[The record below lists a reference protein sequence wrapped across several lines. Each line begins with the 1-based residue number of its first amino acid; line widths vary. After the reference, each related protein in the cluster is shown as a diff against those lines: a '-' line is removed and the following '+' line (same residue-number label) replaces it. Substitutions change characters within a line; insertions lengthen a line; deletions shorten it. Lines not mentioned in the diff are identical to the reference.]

1 MLFFLFIYLF
11 NLLFSQVPN
20 TTFSLCV
27 VQVEGS
33 EVSWFGLKR
42 EPENI
47 TFNYHENLHNE
58 EQGACKVFLKRAD
71 PRRYTS
77 LQTSLLYV
85 LYWVCN
91 LKLLITKKFTS
102 ILGLAP
108 GDSLSFYTSIQ
119 TAFVYI
125 C

>member
-1 MLFFLFIYLF
+1 MYILFIFLFYF
-11 NLLFSQVPN
+11 LLFLQVPN

-33 EVSWFGLKR
+33 AVSWFGLKK

-47 TFNYHENLHNE
+47 TFNYHENLHNK

-85 LYWVCN
+85 LYRVCN
-91 LKLLITKKFTS
+91 LKLLISKKFTF
-102 ILGLAP
+102 IPVLAP
-108 GDSLSFYTSIQ
+108 GDSLSSYTSIQ
-119 TAFVYI
+119 TAFI
-125 C
+125 CIC